1 MEVRE
6 MRKFVRDMSDMDLAL
21 LLEQTKKEKEH
32 RRQVNLALYR
42 TEVEQ
47 LWAALVAKVKELDKM
62 DVGVSADVEDDTGR
76 RYIDVTERLKADGFM
91 VGWHTRSVYKSGD

>member
-42 TEVEQ
+42 NEVEQ
-47 LWAALVAKVKELDKM
+47 LWTALVAKVKELDKM
-62 DVGVSADVEDDTGR
+62 DVSVTADVEDDTGR

-91 VGWHTRSVYKSGD
+91 VGWHTRSVFKSGD